1 MTGILDKYLEA
12 HGLTRYQLAKNSGIS
27 STTWF
32 NVNSRLLDRWT
43 VKQVRALAACTGV
56 SSITALRKL
65 EEIDRVYQSD
75 NIDKHHK

>member
-12 HGLTRYQLAKNSGIS
+12 HGLTRYQLAKDSGIS
-27 STTWF
+27 PTTWF

-43 VKQVRALAACTGV
+43 VKQVRALAECTGV